1 MLDGA
6 VEVKLAASGYRQAAS
21 WFGRQPTRTDIHDHI
36 LNVKVVYLEN
46 KTCPWSNRDYILK
59 KKRIRTILPTEVGLL
74 VSESKGVM
82 KFINSNAKNK

>member
-1 MLDGA
+1 
-6 VEVKLAASGYRQAAS
+6 
-21 WFGRQPTRTDIHDHI
+21 
-36 LNVKVVYLEN
+36 VVYLEN